1 MEFTAKTVGAAD
13 ATPSE
18 PGAHQVGGGWRVM
31 SIFSVLRR
39 DWN

>member
-13 ATPSE
+13 AAPSE
-18 PGAHQVGGGWRVM
+18 PVLIRSRGGWRVM
-31 SIFSVLRR
+31 SIFSMLRR